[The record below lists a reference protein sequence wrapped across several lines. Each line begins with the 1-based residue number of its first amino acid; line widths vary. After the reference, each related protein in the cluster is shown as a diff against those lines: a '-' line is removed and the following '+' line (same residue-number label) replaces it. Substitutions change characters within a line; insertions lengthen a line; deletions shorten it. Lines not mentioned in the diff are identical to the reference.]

1 MEELRRNARGRIR
14 HRERCEGGHRPYPRL
29 YFEAIRDG
37 HLSATKVKRE
47 GRVTKVKRD
56 VLIEKASLDKWLK
69 VRFYL
74 RGGTDD
80 LSMIALSEAAE
91 LAQCRE
97 GNLLHFVGLGELTGK
112 ENPEGRLVLDRAKF
126 MVWLE
131 GLPPHCDTLD
141 PNVRW
146 WTVLE
151 IASLVQLSP
160 LTVSHDIA
168 KGRLTGVYAR
178 SKKGPP
184 KYLVAEPD
192 LHAWIKERSEIY
204 QPAPTRGELL
214 SLEQAVQRY
223 GTDGQLLQR
232 ATAR

>member
-1 MEELRRNARGRIR
+1 MAGTPTQSQGTPKEKHGTAEIRNFLRPAFPFNLGQSRLSQRVFFFLLLGTKETDTVEELRRNARGRIR

-151 IASLVQLSP
+151 I
-160 LTVSHDIA
+160 
-168 KGRLTGVYAR
+168 
-178 SKKGPP
+178 
-184 KYLVAEPD
+184 
-192 LHAWIKERSEIY
+192 
-204 QPAPTRGELL
+204 
-214 SLEQAVQRY
+214 
-223 GTDGQLLQR
+223 
-232 ATAR
+232 